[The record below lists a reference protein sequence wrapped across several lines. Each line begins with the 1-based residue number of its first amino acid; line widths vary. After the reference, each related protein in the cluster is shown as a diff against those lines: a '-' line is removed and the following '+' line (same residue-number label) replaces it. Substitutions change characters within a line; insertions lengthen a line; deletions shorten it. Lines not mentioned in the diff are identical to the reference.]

1 MTTSPSTPLSP
12 QSGARSPGMKFLIM
26 MVAGFMLSIPI
37 LSIYLLN
44 YDRQSRSK
52 EARASI
58 AEGWG
63 GAQTVS
69 GPILA
74 IPYRGKTTEMVN
86 QNGQQVERTR
96 EETLFLEL
104 APEVSGMTT
113 QLDPEK
119 RKRSIYESVVYTA
132 HHRGT
137 ARFTLPDD
145 LADRGIPTAALQ
157 FAKAELRFGLTD
169 MQGFAGTPDI
179 KFQGQPVK
187 LKPGNAGAGSGFHGA
202 VDASG
207 IGTGPLATKFAFDFR
222 GNGMLTLRTA
232 GGETA
237 WDVRS
242 TWQSPSFKGLLP
254 LSHKEDAKGF
264 TANWKIGGLTS
275 GGFAQG
281 NSEELGIE
289 AASSSRVASPDAS
302 VGAAEARVDLFEPV
316 DIYSQVERAVKYGFL
331 FVGFTFIAFLMFDVI
346 GGVRVSLIEYL
357 LVGAGLVLFF
367 IMLLAM
373 SEVLGFGLAYTTAS
387 AAIIGLITAYSAAV
401 LKSWARAKWI
411 GGLLVGLYATLYTLL
426 SLEDM
431 SLLIGSLLL
440 FVALA
445 AIMYLTR
452 NIDWGTKKIEED
464 VAA

>member
-1 MTTSPSTPLSP
+1 MNTLNTMLPGQGGPDRT
-12 QSGARSPGMKFLIM
+12 PGMKFLIM
-26 MVAGFMLSIPI
+26 MLAGFLLSIPI

-44 YDRQSRSK
+44 YDRQSRSQ
-52 EARASI
+52 EARESI

-69 GPILA
+69 GPILT

-96 EETLFLEL
+96 EETLFLEI
-104 APEVSGMTT
+104 APEASDMNTK
-113 QLDPEK
+113 LDPEM

-132 HHRGT
+132 HHGGG
-137 ARFTLPDD
+137 ARFSLPDD
-145 LADRGIPTAALQ
+145 LGDRGIPVAALQ

-169 MQGFAGTPDI
+169 MQGFAGTPKI
-179 KFQGQPVK
+179 SFQGQAVK
-187 LKPGNAGAGSGFHGA
+187 LKPGNASFGSGFHGM
-202 VDASG
+202 VDASA
-207 IGTGPLATKFAFDFR
+207 LATSAVETKFAFDFR
-222 GNGMLTLRTA
+222 GNGMLTLRTN
-232 GGETA
+232 GGETL
-237 WDVRS
+237 WDVKS

-254 LSHKEDAKGF
+254 LTHKEDGKGF
-264 TANWKIGGLTS
+264 SANWRVGGLTS
-275 GGFAQG
+275 GGFSHG
-281 NSEELGIE
+281 SERE
-289 AASSSRVASPDAS
+289 AEVSSASVSRVATPEAN

-331 FVGFTFIAFLMFDVI
+331 FVGFTFVAFLMFDVI

-373 SEVLGFGLAYTTAS
+373 SEVLGFGAAYTLAS
-387 AAIIGLITAYSAAV
+387 GAIIGLITAYSAAV
-401 LKSWARAKWI
+401 LKSWSRAKWI
-411 GGLLVGLYATLYTLL
+411 GGLLGGLYATLYTLL

-445 AIMYLTR
+445 AVMYLTR
-452 NIDWGTKKIEED
+452 NIDWSAKRGE
-464 VAA
+464 VATA

>member
-1 MTTSPSTPLSP
+1 MNTLNKMLP
-12 QSGARSPGMKFLIM
+12 QRSGPDRTPGMKFLIM
-26 MVAGFMLSIPI
+26 MLAGFLLSIPI

-44 YDRQSRSK
+44 YDRQSRSQ
-52 EARASI
+52 EARESI

-96 EETLFLEL
+96 EETLFLEI
-104 APEVSGMTT
+104 APEQSGMNTR
-113 QLDPEK
+113 LDPEK

-132 HHRGT
+132 NHSGV
-137 ARFTLPDD
+137 ARFVLPED
-145 LADRGIPTAALQ
+145 LADRGIPAGALQ
-157 FAKAELRFGLTD
+157 LAKAELRFGLSD
-169 MQGFAGTPDI
+169 MQGFAGTPNI
-179 KFQGQPVK
+179 SFQGKPLK
-187 LKPGNAGAGSGFHGA
+187 LKPGNASAGSGFHGV

-207 IGTGPLATKFAFDFR
+207 IASSAVVTKFGFDFR
-222 GNGMLTLRTA
+222 GNGMLTLRTQ

-237 WDVRS
+237 WVVRS

-254 LSHKEDAKGF
+254 LSHNEDKSGF

-281 NSEELGIE
+281 LSDELGV
-289 AASSSRVASPDAS
+289 AASTSSRLASAAAV
-302 VGAAEARVDLFEPV
+302 VGSAEARVDLFEPV

-331 FVGFTFIAFLMFDVI
+331 FVGFTFVAFLMFDVI

-373 SEVLGFGLAYTTAS
+373 SEVLGFGAAYTFAS
-387 AAIIGLITAYSAAV
+387 GAIIGLITAYSAAV
-401 LKSWARAKWI
+401 LKSWTRAKWI
-411 GGLLVGLYATLYTLL
+411 GGLLVALYATLYTLL

-445 AIMYLTR
+445 AVMYLTR
-452 NIDWGTKKIEED
+452 NIDWSAKRGEERES
-464 VAA
+464 